1 LGVLTT
7 VWLLYVSA
15 PINRLFIGINLYL
28 VSGSAG
34 LLFELNW
41 LNQLYAQLQA
51 AGMLAWIIL
60 VGVVTILFSDKG
72 FIDVEYRTRK
82 KVVIISLSL
91 LLGAVMAFLMSF
103 TFSSVSGSVSGSAVS
118 AASRFLAELVPFV
131 FLFSLQGFL
140 KSKFPS

>member
-1 LGVLTT
+1 
-7 VWLLYVSA
+7 
-15 PINRLFIGINLYL
+15 
-28 VSGSAG
+28 
-34 LLFELNW
+34 
-41 LNQLYAQLQA
+41 
-51 AGMLAWIIL
+51 MLAWIIL

-103 TFSSVSGSVSGSAVS
+103 TFSSVSGSAVS
-118 AASRFLAELVPFV
+118 AASWFLAELVPFV